1 MPLYSKG
8 MSRKG
13 GILSIGGCTSNS
25 KVDKEV
31 EETIYDKEI
40 IFQKQAQVKSFDISQ
55 SVSWELTNIYTALA
69 SIKTRTTPQ
78 PFNNLNSSTVISHI
92 FTVQYANALYTLLN
106 DLTQDCWIL
115 YNNKRYYIS
124 TIENVDEADKLIRFV
139 GNFRGKNDI
148 ELTKSR

>member
-1 MPLYSKG
+1 M
-8 MSRKG
+8 
-13 GILSIGGCTSNS
+13 
-25 KVDKEV
+25 
-31 EETIYDKEI
+31 
-40 IFQKQAQVKSFDISQ
+40 
-55 SVSWELTNIYTALA
+55 
-69 SIKTRTTPQ
+69 
-78 PFNNLNSSTVISHI
+78 NSSTTISHI
-92 FTVQYANALYTLLN
+92 FTVQYVNALYALLN